1 MSNDEIRRKY
11 PKLKKLTKTKKN
23 SNKKTSVKHERIKKM
38 KGLKQK
44 NKTNLKTILNKKL
57 KLK

>member
-23 SNKKTSVKHERIKKM
+23 SNKKTSVKHERIKKWR
-38 KGLKQK
+38 GW
-44 NKTNLKTILNKKL
+44 N
-57 KLK
+57 